1 MDNIIG
7 RNASVREALALM
19 EDIDLLKTLFVVDEE
34 GHLVGTLTDG
44 DIRRGTL
51 SGKSLDDSVSA
62 FMHRNFRSVVEGDV
76 DVEFLKACREKG
88 IFIIPVLDISGRLK
102 EVINLKEKKSILPID
117 AVLMAGGQGKR
128 LRPLTENT
136 PKPLLKVGGKAIIDH
151 TIDRLHSYGV
161 GRICVTV
168 NYLADQMI
176 EHFKDAPN
184 VECVQEQEFMGTI
197 GSLRFVKD
205 LGEEILVMNSD
216 ILTQIDYEAFYLQF
230 RHSGADMCIATT
242 PYDVSIP
249 YGIMEFRNGQVKC
262 IKEKP
267 VFNYYANAG
276 IYLIKKSVLD
286 LIPEGRVF
294 DATDLVNALA
304 ANGGKVV
311 HFPINGI
318 WIDIGSFEEYQ
329 KACELVARG

>member
-1 MDNIIG
+1 MDNII
-7 RNASVREALALM
+7 RSSASVREALALM
-19 EDIDLLKTLFVVDEE
+19 EEIDLLKTLFVLDEE
-34 GHLVGTLTDG
+34 DCLVGTLTDG

-51 SGKSLDDSVSA
+51 SGKSIEDSVSA
-62 FMHRNFRSVVEGDV
+62 VMHRSFRSVVEGKV
-76 DVEFLKACREKG
+76 DVEFLMACREKG
-88 IFIIPVLDISGRLK
+88 IFLIPVLDEKGRLK
-102 EVINLKEKKSILPID
+102 DVINLKEKRSILPID

-128 LRPLTENT
+128 LRPLTETT

-151 TIDRLHSYGV
+151 TIDRLQSYGV
-161 GRICVTV
+161 NHISVTV
-168 NYLADQMI
+168 NYLAQQMI
-176 EHFKDAPN
+176 EHFKNAPG

-197 GSLRFVKD
+197 GSLRFVKN

-249 YGIMEFRNGQVKC
+249 YGIMEFCDGQVKG

-276 IYLIKKSVLD
+276 IYLIKKSVLN

-304 ANGGKVV
+304 ANGGKIV

-318 WIDIGSFEEYQ
+318 WIDIGSLEEYR